1 MATKKTTKKTEK
13 AEPKAVSK
21 RKSDSSTE
29 AKAETAAAAPAATP
43 ALGLNNLHMFPGA
56 RRRRIRIGFGEGSG
70 HGQTATKGQKG
81 QRSRSGDGKLIGF
94 EGGQTPLLRRIP
106 KRGFT
111 NGPFKTVYQVVSIE
125 SIERVFKNQK
135 DVTLE
140 ALKIHGLVSGR
151 APVKVLG
158 DGELKRP
165 LTVAAH
171 AFSASAKEKIEKAG
185 GKAEVVA
192 R

>member
-1 MATKKTTKKTEK
+1 MAKKTTEKTEK
-13 AEPKAVSK
+13 TPKA
-21 RKSDSSTE
+21 
-29 AKAETAAAAPAATP
+29 AKAPKAAKTAQAAAPAAEFVT
-43 ALGLNNLHMFPGA
+43 LSNIRMTPGA
-56 RRRRIRIGFGEGSG
+56 RKRRIRIGLGEGSG
-70 HGQTATKGQKG
+70 HGQTATKGMKG
-81 QRSRSGDGKLIGF
+81 QRSRSGDGPMYGF
-94 EGGQTPLLRRIP
+94 EGGQTPLLRRVP

-111 NGPFKTVYQVVSIE
+111 NGAFKVVYQVVSIE

-140 ALKIHGLVSGR
+140 ALKIHGLINGR